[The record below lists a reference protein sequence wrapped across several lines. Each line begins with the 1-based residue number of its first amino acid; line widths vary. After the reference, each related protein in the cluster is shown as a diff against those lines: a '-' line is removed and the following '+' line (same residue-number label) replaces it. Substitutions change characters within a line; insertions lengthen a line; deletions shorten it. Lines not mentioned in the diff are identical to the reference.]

1 MASEQPAVIHMQAGA
16 DYLAA
21 LQKLGLDPECLFW
34 AEDEVVGHP
43 VLVLVTRQF
52 DRAGPLSLSR
62 LLFKAYNAAATPREI
77 DPFVLRL
84 HSPEQALIR
93 EMVGVGMGEFIRNPP
108 SVVTAP
114 IMHPGHQPKREDA
127 VSADV
132 FLSAGGMRFK
142 PAWVYKWSIPSKK
155 PSAVVMS
162 RQWHRFTEN
171 VDRLAA

>member
-34 AEDEVVGHP
+34 AEDEIVGHP

-77 DPFVLRL
+77 NPFVLRL
-84 HSPEQALIR
+84 HSPDQPIIGELASIVRLNIR
-93 EMVGVGMGEFIRNPP
+93 FE
-108 SVVTAP
+108 
-114 IMHPGHQPKREDA
+114 
-127 VSADV
+127 
-132 FLSAGGMRFK
+132 FK
-142 PAWVYKWSIPSKK
+142 PDDPSLPAMEWKDAFRINGGGLSFQPDWVYKWSIPPKK

-162 RQWHRFTEN
+162 KQWRRFTEN

>member
-34 AEDEVVGHP
+34 AEDEIVGHP

-84 HSPEQALIR
+84 HSPEQAIIHELAKIVA
-93 EMVGVGMGEFIRNPP
+93 MDVKIAN
-108 SVVTAP
+108 
-114 IMHPGHQPKREDA
+114 
-127 VSADV
+127 ADGSMADWAK
-132 FLSAGGMRFK
+132 FNISGGGLKFE
-142 PAWVYKWSIPSKK
+142 PAWIYKWNISSKK
-155 PSAVVMS
+155 PSTVVMS
-162 RQWHRFTEN
+162 KQWRRFTEN

>member
-1 MASEQPAVIHMQAGA
+1 MATEQPAVIHMQAGA

-21 LQKLGLDPECLFW
+21 LQNLGLDPECLFW

-84 HSPEQALIR
+84 HSPEQAIIQQ
-93 EMVGVGMGEFIRNPP
+93 MVADGMQDFVRNPP
-108 SVVTAP
+108 SVMAAP
-114 IMHPGHQPKREDA
+114 IMYPGHQPRREDA
-127 VSADV
+127 VPAKV
-132 FLSAGGMRFK
+132 VIEAGGMKFQ
-142 PAWVYKWSIPSKK
+142 PDWVYKWSIPSKK
-155 PSAVVMS
+155 PSSVFMS
-162 RQWHRFTEN
+162 KQWRRFTEN